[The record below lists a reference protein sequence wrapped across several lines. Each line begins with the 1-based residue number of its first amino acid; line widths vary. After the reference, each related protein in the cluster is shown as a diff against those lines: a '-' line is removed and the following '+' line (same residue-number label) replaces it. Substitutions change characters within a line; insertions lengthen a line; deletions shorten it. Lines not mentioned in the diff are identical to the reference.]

1 MGLFKRRRQSNTH
14 STPKRQHSDQR
25 VDFTS
30 NLLSDELI
38 LHIFSFLSANDLT
51 RCAAV
56 NSSWF
61 RLANDELLWKPLFL
75 RRFQNGGG
83 YTSTQQDRR
92 SESRW
97 KTLYRTNHNW
107 RSGNCRITQLDLHD
121 SKQYQQQ
128 RQRPLVQFSRDILC
142 LASISDPRIEVWR
155 IATNDNPQPVLLGQL
170 ASHDD
175 SSTLSHITC
184 LKLQA
189 MNHSQYRLVAGYDDG
204 GFSLWTMEIEDNP
217 TSFVARQLT
226 RYTPSYRLGCHQAIE
241 AIGLSYPVVLIC
253 TKGMKLSAFIIDNEQ
268 TAASPRLIYELQSPI
283 RWNPIVV
290 ELDQCDNHR
299 DRWRGM
305 ACFGMPVGLNAFS
318 VGIQEVVFSS
328 RGIISSRH
336 CTALNEDD
344 FFFTNHA
351 RRPSQDA
358 LEPITALAYSQPYLM
373 TAHGNNTIKQY
384 HVYLSSDKLELR
396 FAKTLYGHTSRV
408 CALALD
414 ASVSRLVSGDRYGLK
429 VWDLSMNDND
439 KHQPF
444 PNNET
449 DHHSNA
455 YRLARHRLGG
465 NEYLVAIDAGTE
477 HRAAL
482 EVPSCDMRW
491 LHFDS
496 DKIVAALRDDS
507 SGNLALTSQKRT
519 LVRIWSFS

>member
-1 MGLFKRRRQSNTH
+1 M
-14 STPKRQHSDQR
+14 
-25 VDFTS
+25 
-30 NLLSDELI
+30 
-38 LHIFSFLSANDLT
+38 
-51 RCAAV
+51 
-56 NSSWF
+56 
-61 RLANDELLWKPLFL
+61 
-75 RRFQNGGG
+75 
-83 YTSTQQDRR
+83 
-92 SESRW
+92 
-97 KTLYRTNHNW
+97 
-107 RSGNCRITQLDLHD
+107 
-121 SKQYQQQ
+121 
-128 RQRPLVQFSRDILC
+128 
-142 LASISDPRIEVWR
+142 
-155 IATNDNPQPVLLGQL
+155 
-170 ASHDD
+170 
-175 SSTLSHITC
+175 
-184 LKLQA
+184 
-189 MNHSQYRLVAGYDDG
+189 
-204 GFSLWTMEIEDNP
+204 
-217 TSFVARQLT
+217 
-226 RYTPSYRLGCHQAIE
+226 
-241 AIGLSYPVVLIC
+241 
-253 TKGMKLSAFIIDNEQ
+253 
-268 TAASPRLIYELQSPI
+268 
-283 RWNPIVV
+283 
-290 ELDQCDNHR
+290 
-299 DRWRGM
+299 
-305 ACFGMPVGLNAFS
+305 
-318 VGIQEVVFSS
+318 VFSS

-384 HVYLSSDKLELR
+384 HVYLSNDKLELR

-444 PNNET
+444 RNDET